1 MQILLLADLVDI
13 DWILFSHKLWSQNKP
28 YLERNWAHSSC
39 GQIYLHS
46 TAVPR
51 FVFALR
57 GLPRICASQSAAIQM
72 RCGQGLTHLLLAHHQ
87 VAHRTDTLQFML
99 DILAVQVKRERF
111 RFTRE

>member
-46 TAVPR
+46 TAAPR

-57 GLPRICASQSAAIQM
+57 GLPRICASQSAVIPISQPQWNP
-72 RCGQGLTHLLLAHHQ
+72 GDGTEGPP
-87 VAHRTDTLQFML
+87 TLPL
-99 DILAVQVKRERF
+99 HAS
-111 RFTRE
+111 